1 MNRRALLLGF
11 VAIALAVESSSAQ
24 GGKGGGANKPDSV
37 TGISISAGASGPV
50 VKWNTIDKA
59 TFQVQRSKSG
69 DTCCNNSSV
78 AGLTTNSWQ
87 DALLPSSG
95 TYIYKVTATLN
106 SGAVVGQAQYVYTA
120 PAPVAPTTVT
130 TTIAPPTLATEPI
143 LVQPAPAPAP
153 ATAILVAPTTT
164 TATGMITKVTGSYRV
179 TVTGVQVGR
188 QTVDDPIDRDGKADE
203 VYAASI
209 IVRVDRTIGTRNPAP
224 TFVKSREYGDVGTGQ
239 WPQRIRAGTAL
250 PSGGII
256 GGNAVPIG
264 FVASSPSGSPSGET
278 FPFTLWE
285 GSLTDQGEAVVLI
298 PSLWERDID
307 DVAFKNYTGNWLSN
321 RTPLLESDYMKNQY
335 TSNSLMA
342 TVGPSDAGT
351 LATAA
356 AGTTF
361 TQPIYGIYAWPALS
375 LTSPVDRPIGLSTY
389 YGTLGYQERII
400 VLTREKLA
408 SLAVG
413 ATTDL
418 SIPLIEAGVG
428 TDGIYT
434 MYVRIERI
442 G

>member
-1 MNRRALLLGF
+1 MVT
-11 VAIALAVESSSAQ
+11 VAPS
-24 GGKGGGANKPDSV
+24 GG
-37 TGISISAGASGPV
+37 
-50 VKWNTIDKA
+50 
-59 TFQVQRSKSG
+59 
-69 DTCCNNSSV
+69 
-78 AGLTTNSWQ
+78 
-87 DALLPSSG
+87 
-95 TYIYKVTATLN
+95 
-106 SGAVVGQAQYVYTA
+106 SGAVVGR
-120 PAPVAPTTVT
+120 
-130 TTIAPPTLATEPI
+130 
-143 LVQPAPAPAP
+143 
-153 ATAILVAPTTT
+153 
-164 TATGMITKVTGSYRV
+164 YRV
-179 TVTGVQVGR
+179 TVTGVQAGR

-203 VYAASI
+203 IYAASI
-209 IVRVDRTIGTRNPAP
+209 IVRVDRNTGTRNAVPV
-224 TFVKSREYGDVGTGQ
+224 FVKSREYGDVGTGQ
-239 WPQRIRAGTAL
+239 WPLRIRAGTAL

-256 GGNAVPIG
+256 GGNGVPIG
-264 FVASSPSGSPSGET
+264 FNATSPSGAPSGET

-285 GSLTDQGEAVVLI
+285 GSLTDGGEAVVLI

-335 TSNSLMA
+335 SSSSLMA
-342 TVGPSDAGT
+342 TVGPSDAAT
-351 LATAA
+351 LGLAA

-361 TQPIYGIYAWPALS
+361 TMPIYGIYAWPALS
-375 LTSPVDRPIGLSTY
+375 LTAPVDRPIGLNTY

-408 SLAVG
+408 SLGVG

>member
-1 MNRRALLLGF
+1 MNRRALMLGL
-11 VAIALAVESSSAQ
+11 IAFAVTAANASAQ
-24 GGKGGGANKPDSV
+24 GGGKGGGASKVDSV
-37 TGISISAGASGPV
+37 TGIVVTAGSPGPV
-50 VKWNTIDKA
+50 VKWNAIDKA

-69 DTCCNNSSV
+69 DPCCNNSSV
-78 AGLTTNSWQ
+78 AGLTTASWQ
-87 DALLPSSG
+87 DAALPSSG

-106 SGAVVGQAQYVYTA
+106 SGQVVGQVQYSYTA
-120 PAPVAPTTVT
+120 PTSGTVT
-130 TTIAPPTLATEPI
+130 AVIAAPPPATM
-143 LVQPAPAPAP
+143 LVAPAPPP
-153 ATAILVAPTTT
+153 ASVIGVVTTTTT
-164 TATGMITKVTGSYRV
+164 TATGMVTTLVTGRYRV

-203 VYAASI
+203 IYAANVI
-209 IVRVDRTIGTRNPAP
+209 IRVNRTTGSRNAAP
-224 TFVKSREYGDVGTGQ
+224 IFVKSREYGDIGTGQ
-239 WPQRIRAGTAL
+239 WPLRIRAGTAL

-264 FVASSPSGSPSGET
+264 FIPSSPAGAPSGET

-321 RTPLLESDYMKNQY
+321 RTPFLESDYMKNQY
-335 TSNSLMA
+335 SSTALMA
-342 TVGPSDAGT
+342 TVGPADAGT
-351 LATAA
+351 FALAA

-361 TQPIYGIYAWPALS
+361 TQPIYGVYAWPALS
-375 LTSPVDRPIGLSTY
+375 LTSPVDRPIGLGTI
-389 YGTLGYQERII
+389 YGALGYQERVI

-413 ATTDL
+413 ASTDL
-418 SIPLIEAGVG
+418 QIPLIEAGLG

-434 MYVRIERI
+434 VFVRIERI